1 MVIHVYETQEAL
13 DRAGALLLAAQLLQK
28 PESVLGLATGSSPLG
43 IYRELESL
51 STEGVISFKMAKTFN
66 LDEYI
71 GLPKGHIESY
81 RSFMDRNLFSRVD
94 MPMENTYFPDVYQD
108 DLEAASKAYDQAI
121 EDAGGIDLQLLGIGT
136 NGHIGFNEPGETFV
150 DGTHRVKLA
159 DETIMANSRFFENI
173 EDVPRE
179 AVSMGIGSIMKA
191 KKIILIASG
200 DAKADAI
207 VGMVKGEVTPQLPAS
222 ILQEHDNVVVLL
234 DKTAAAK
241 L

>member
-1 MVIHVYETQEAL
+1 MVIHVYETQEQL
-13 DRAGALLLAAQLLQK
+13 DRAGALLIAAELLQK

-51 STEGVISFKMAKTFN
+51 SNDGILSFKHASTFN

-71 GLPKGHIESY
+71 GLPAGHIESY

-94 MPMENTYFPDVYQD
+94 INMDNTHFPDVMAE
-108 DLEAASKAYDQAI
+108 DLTEASALYDQQI
-121 EDAGGIDLQLLGIGT
+121 EESGGIDLQILGIGT
-136 NGHIGFNEPGETFV
+136 NGHIGFNEPADEFV
-150 DGTHRVKLA
+150 DQTHRVRLA

-191 KKIILIASG
+191 KRIILIASG

-207 VGMVKGEVTPQLPAS
+207 AAMVKGEVTPQLPAS
-222 ILQEHDNVVVLL
+222 ILQQHDQVVVLL
-234 DKTAAAK
+234 DQTAAAK

>member
-1 MVIHVYETQEAL
+1 MVIHVYETQEQL
-13 DRAGALLLAAQLLQK
+13 DRAGAVLIAGQLLQK

-51 STEGVISFKMAKTFN
+51 SSDGIISFKLASAFN

-71 GLPKGHIESY
+71 GLPQGHIESY

-94 MPMENTYFPDVYQD
+94 INMANTHFPDTAAE
-108 DLEAASKAYDQAI
+108 DLDEASRDYDRQI
-121 EDAGGIDLQLLGIGT
+121 DEAGGIDLQLLGIGT
-136 NGHIGFNEPGETFV
+136 NGHIGFNEPADAFV
-150 DGTHRVKLA
+150 DETHRVKLA
-159 DETIMANSRFFENI
+159 DETIMANSRFFDNI

-179 AVSMGIGSIMKA
+179 AVSMGIGSITKA
-191 KKIILIASG
+191 RQIILIASG

-207 VGMVKGEVTPQLPAS
+207 AAMVKGEVTPQLPAS
-222 ILQEHDNVVVLL
+222 ILQQHGNVVVLL
-234 DKTAAAK
+234 DQSAASK